1 MPKKRRNAKKA
12 AQLPWILANNPGDN
26 NRCQCFKNRLPNKQW
41 IAVNSFKTQSDCTGF
56 VADCSSFFMKMPIQ
70 GMNAKMGMMM
80 GLRARRRK
88 LRRRR
93 HMG

>member
-12 AQLPWILANNPGDN
+12 AQLPWILGNNPGDN

-41 IAVNSFKTQSDCTGF
+41 IAVNSFKTQGDCTGF
-56 VADCSSFFMKMPIQ
+56 VDDCSSFFMKMPIQ
-70 GMNAKMGMMM
+70 GGGMSAKMGMMM

-88 LRRRR
+88 LRKR
-93 HMG
+93 